1 MASDR
6 VRAAVRALVIAAAG
20 AGGAFAATRGLY
32 ATALL
37 AALIAVWTAALN
49 LVDTGRQ
56 PPPRP
61 SPPAPILADV
71 RTDEEDRRRLT
82 AYLDLSPAPLVALD
96 DGRLRVVNRA
106 ARRLL
111 GASDLVA
118 DPPAGLV
125 TALSDTRPG
134 RTATIAISHDAVVRS
149 FALATGDLALS
160 GRMTRIGALIDIDA
174 ELKAAEATALRE
186 LVQVLSHEIVN
197 ALTPI
202 ASLAETAVAMLDD
215 PDPALPKVR
224 EAIETVARR
233 AASLHRFG
241 ESYRALARLPA
252 PVPERIALTAFTD
265 DLAALFTTRW
275 PGIAFTTDRADA
287 PAHLLADPDQLT
299 AALWAVLQNA
309 AEALHDTPDPRVT
322 FAVFALV
329 GQTRFAVTDT
339 GPGIPAG
346 DQPDIFRPFF
356 TTKAKGT
363 GVGLALARQI
373 LRGHDGDLLLAA
385 SRPGVTRFEA
395 SVPAGTTG

>member
-6 VRAAVRALVIAAAG
+6 VRAMLRALVIAAAG
-20 AGGAFAATRGLY
+20 AAGAVAATRGLY

-37 AALIAVWTAALN
+37 AALLAVWIAALN
-49 LVDTGRQ
+49 LVDTGQR
-56 PPPRP
+56 PPLPP
-61 SPPAPILADV
+61 PPAPVSAG
-71 RTDEEDRRRLT
+71 EEERRRLN

-118 DPPAGLV
+118 DPPDGLV
-125 TALSDTRPG
+125 AALSDTRPG
-134 RTATIAISHDAVVRS
+134 RTATIEIGVDTDIRS
-149 FALATGDLALS
+149 FALATGDLALA

-174 ELKAAEATALRE
+174 ELKAAEAGALRD

-215 PDPALPKVR
+215 PEPALPKVR
-224 EAIETVARR
+224 DAIETVARR

-241 ESYRALARLPA
+241 ESYRALAKLPA
-252 PVPERIALTAFTD
+252 PSPERIPLAGFVNDLT
-265 DLAALFTTRW
+265 ALFTTRW
-275 PGIAFTTDRADA
+275 PTINFRTDLQRA
-287 PAHLLADPDQLT
+287 PAYLLADPDQLT

-309 AEALHDTPDPRVT
+309 AEALHDTPDARVT
-322 FAVFALV
+322 FAVSTMV
-329 GQTRFAVTDT
+329 GQTQFTMTDT
-339 GPGIPAG
+339 GPGIPVGHQA
-346 DQPDIFRPFF
+346 DIFRPFF
-356 TTKAKGT
+356 TTKTEGT

-373 LRGHDGDLLLAA
+373 LRGHNGDLGLV
-385 SRPGVTRFEA
+385 SSVPGETRFEGA
-395 SVPAGTTG
+395 VGSVPTS

>member
-6 VRAAVRALVIAAAG
+6 VRAMLRALVIAAAG
-20 AGGAFAATRGLY
+20 AAGAVAATRGLY

-37 AALIAVWTAALN
+37 AALLAVWIAALN
-49 LVDTGRQ
+49 LVDTGQR
-56 PPPRP
+56 PPLPP
-61 SPPAPILADV
+61 PPAPVSAG
-71 RTDEEDRRRLT
+71 EEERRRLN

-118 DPPAGLV
+118 DPPDGLV
-125 TALSDTRPG
+125 AALSDTRPG
-134 RTATIAISHDAVVRS
+134 RTATIEIGVDTDVRS
-149 FALATGDLALS
+149 FALATGDLALA

-174 ELKAAEATALRE
+174 ELKAAEAGALRD

-215 PDPALPKVR
+215 PEPALPKVR
-224 EAIETVARR
+224 DAIETVARR

-241 ESYRALARLPA
+241 ESYRALAKLPA
-252 PVPERIALTAFTD
+252 PSPERIPLAGFVNDLT
-265 DLAALFTTRW
+265 ALFTTRW
-275 PGIAFTTDRADA
+275 PTISFTTDLQRA
-287 PAHLLADPDQLT
+287 PAYLLADPDQLT

-309 AEALHDTPDPRVT
+309 AEALHDMPEARVT
-322 FAVFALV
+322 FAVSTMV
-329 GQTRFAVTDT
+329 GQTQFTMTDT
-339 GPGIPAG
+339 GPGIPVGHQA
-346 DQPDIFRPFF
+346 DIFRPFF
-356 TTKAKGT
+356 TTKTEGT

-373 LRGHDGDLLLAA
+373 LRGHNGDLGLI
-385 SRPGVTRFEA
+385 SSVPGETRFEGA
-395 SVPAGTTG
+395 VGSVPTS

>member
-6 VRAAVRALVIAAAG
+6 VRAMLRALVITAAG
-20 AGGAFAATRGLY
+20 AAGAVAATRGLY

-37 AALIAVWTAALN
+37 AALLAVWIAALN
-49 LVDTGRQ
+49 LVDTGQR
-56 PPPRP
+56 PPLPP
-61 SPPAPILADV
+61 PPAPVPAG
-71 RTDEEDRRRLT
+71 EEERRRLN

-118 DPPAGLV
+118 DPPDGLV
-125 TALSDTRPG
+125 AALSDTRPG
-134 RTATIAISHDAVVRS
+134 RTATIEIGVDTDIRS
-149 FALATGDLALS
+149 FALATGDLALA

-174 ELKAAEATALRE
+174 ELKAAEAGALRD

-215 PDPALPKVR
+215 PEPALPKVR
-224 EAIETVARR
+224 DAIETVARR

-241 ESYRALARLPA
+241 ESYRALAKLPA
-252 PVPERIALTAFTD
+252 PSPERIPLAGFVNDLT
-265 DLAALFTTRW
+265 ALFTTRW
-275 PGIAFTTDRADA
+275 PTISFTTDLQRA
-287 PAHLLADPDQLT
+287 PAYLLADPDQLT

-309 AEALHDTPDPRVT
+309 AEALHETPDARVT
-322 FAVFALV
+322 FAVSTMV
-329 GQTRFAVTDT
+329 GQTQFTMTDT
-339 GPGIPAG
+339 GPGIPVGHQA
-346 DQPDIFRPFF
+346 DIFRPFF
-356 TTKAKGT
+356 TTKTEGT

-373 LRGHDGDLLLAA
+373 LRGHNGDLGLV
-385 SRPGVTRFEA
+385 SSVPGETRFEGA
-395 SVPAGTTG
+395 VGSVLTS

>member
-6 VRAAVRALVIAAAG
+6 VRATVRALVIAAAG
-20 AGGAFAATRGLY
+20 AGGAVAAMRGLY

-37 AALIAVWTAALN
+37 AALIAVWIAALN
-49 LVDTGRQ
+49 LVDTGPR
-56 PPPRP
+56 RP
-61 SPPAPILADV
+61 SAPPAPAPVLPG
-71 RTDEEDRRRLT
+71 EEERRRLT

-118 DPPAGLV
+118 DPPEGLV
-125 TALSDTRPG
+125 AALADTRPG
-134 RTATIAISHDAVVRS
+134 RTATIDIGHDTDVRS
-149 FALATGDLALS
+149 FALATGDLALA

-174 ELKAAEATALRE
+174 ELKAAEAAALRE

-252 PVPERIALTAFTD
+252 PVPTRIPLAGFVN

-275 PGIAFTTDRADA
+275 PTIALTTDLDEAQA
-287 PAHLLADPDQLT
+287 YLLADPDQLT

-309 AEALHDTPDPRVT
+309 AEALHDTADARVT
-322 FAVFALV
+322 LAVSAIV
-329 GQTRFAVTDT
+329 GRTHFTMTDT
-339 GPGIPAG
+339 GPGIDAG
-346 DQPDIFRPFF
+346 NQSDIFRPFF
-356 TTKAKGT
+356 TTKTAGT

-373 LRGHDGDLLLAA
+373 FRGHDGDLSLVR
-385 SRPGVTRFEA
+385 SVPGETRFEGLVP
-395 SVPAGTTG
+395 SVPTG

>member
-37 AALIAVWTAALN
+37 AALIAVWIAALN

-71 RTDEEDRRRLT
+71 RADEEDRRRLT

-134 RTATIAISHDAVVRS
+134 RTATIDISHDAVVRS
-149 FALATGDLALS
+149 FALAPS
-160 GRMTRIGALIDIDA
+160 R
-174 ELKAAEATALRE
+174 
-186 LVQVLSHEIVN
+186 
-197 ALTPI
+197 
-202 ASLAETAVAMLDD
+202 
-215 PDPALPKVR
+215 
-224 EAIETVARR
+224 RR
-233 AASLHRFG
+233 AA
-241 ESYRALARLPA
+241 RL
-252 PVPERIALTAFTD
+252 
-265 DLAALFTTRW
+265 TTRRR
-275 PGIAFTTDRADA
+275 PSSSATSG
-287 PAHLLADPDQLT
+287 
-299 AALWAVLQNA
+299 
-309 AEALHDTPDPRVT
+309 
-322 FAVFALV
+322 
-329 GQTRFAVTDT
+329 
-339 GPGIPAG
+339 AG
-346 DQPDIFRPFF
+346 DR
-356 TTKAKGT
+356 
-363 GVGLALARQI
+363 
-373 LRGHDGDLLLAA
+373 
-385 SRPGVTRFEA
+385 SR
-395 SVPAGTTG
+395 

>member
-6 VRAAVRALVIAAAG
+6 VHATLRALVIAAAG
-20 AGGAFAATRGLY
+20 AGGAVAATRGLY
-32 ATALL
+32 ASSML
-37 AALIAVWTAALN
+37 AALIVVWITALDLA
-49 LVDTGRQ
+49 DTDQRPPLP
-56 PPPRP
+56 PPPRAP
-61 SPPAPILADV
+61 FSPG
-71 RTDEEDRRRLT
+71 EEERRRLN

-111 GASDLVA
+111 GAGDLVA
-118 DPPAGLV
+118 DPPEGLV
-125 TALSDTRPG
+125 TALADTRPG
-134 RTATIAISHDAVVRS
+134 RTATIEIGHGTDLRS
-149 FALATGDLALS
+149 FALATGDLALA

-215 PDPALPKVR
+215 PQPALPKIRDAV
-224 EAIETVARR
+224 ETVARR

-252 PVPERIALTAFTD
+252 PSAERIPLAGFVS

-275 PGIAFTTDRADA
+275 PTIAFTTDLLDA
-287 PAHLLADPDQLT
+287 PAYLLADPDQLT

-309 AEALHDTPDPRVT
+309 AEALQSSPDARVT
-322 FAVFALV
+322 LTISAFVDRIQFAM
-329 GQTRFAVTDT
+329 TDT
-339 GPGIPAG
+339 GPGISAG
-346 DQPDIFRPFF
+346 NQADIFRPFF
-356 TTKAKGT
+356 TTKTEGT

-373 LRGHDGDLLLAA
+373 FRGHNGDLSLAH
-385 SRPGVTRFEA
+385 SCPGKTRFEGVVP
-395 SVPAGTTG
+395 SVQTS